1 MMFLSLQQRWI
12 AQSGSTADNET
23 YGLVYGADSG
33 AFRGYSQAIWTMSK
47 FKLDLPA
54 GGSHTIT
61 RRIVAVSNEGATDK
75 FAVLNQF
82 AF

>member
-1 MMFLSLQQRWI
+1 
-12 AQSGSTADNET
+12 
-23 YGLVYGADSG
+23 
-33 AFRGYSQAIWTMSK
+33 MSK
-47 FKLDLPA
+47 FKLDMPA

-61 RRIVAVSNEGATDK
+61 RRVVAVSNEGATDK